1 MNKFPFFM
9 NESLKFNLQYGKP
22 LINQWPQLKF
32 IAGLVMG
39 LVMLLPAMEVMG
51 QVPTRFNQQAV
62 VRDTTGQV
70 VANRS
75 LRLRVSLEQM
85 VGGAAVMRYR
95 EMHQVTT
102 NANGLYTVEVGGG
115 AVELG
120 QMDSVRWELGSVYL
134 KTEVDPSGGQSYLL
148 SSNRELLS
156 VPYALYSVQA
166 QNAQTA
172 QSLAGGNG
180 TLATVRTVGVTGVMY
195 TGSRVEASLD
205 ASGGEFVLSKGFC
218 VDTLPVPTV
227 DKGIAIAGGGL
238 GAFEL
243 GLNSLEPGRMYYV
256 RAYATTAA
264 GTAYGQVLSFQTRA
278 LAVPSPTTEAASG
291 VGAFGAQL
299 RGSLADTASGGM
311 ALTARGFRWSQ
322 TAGFASASGQDLP
335 VQATAGQDFSAQ
347 LQGLMA
353 STTYY
358 FRAYASNALGTGYG
372 AEVSFTTGTQPL
384 ATVQTQ
390 APLGVSQTQ
399 ALVEGIVT
407 DDAGAVVT
415 ARGFCYSTNN
425 NPLIS
430 NDTVLAGTGLGTFT
444 ATLRNLITDTTYFY
458 RAFAINAGGVG
469 YGLVQSFQ
477 TSSGSGSITA
487 PLVTTT
493 PVIRTDSNHVMGGVI
508 TWDGNSSISSQGI
521 CWNRTGMPT
530 LSDSVI
536 LFTPQGLGSF
546 TLAVQLPL
554 GCHEPFYV
562 RAFAQNAVGVSYGNE
577 FLTTNGYQPRLIG
590 TQMTQI
596 GGLTANLQSNVVTT
610 GGCPILERGVCWG
623 TSPNPTNS
631 NSFYGRTVC
640 SPDTGVM
647 NCQLN
652 HLFPQTLYYARAY
665 MVNATGTYYGD
676 EVTFTTDTT
685 SELYIGKLHAGGL
698 IFYLDSTRQ
707 HGMVCTPNDLGGYH
721 WGCYGTDIPNTSTSF
736 GAGFMN
742 TSLITLNCTQRP
754 IAASV
759 CADLVLNGYS
769 DWFLPSIG
777 ELQLMYSRLHL
788 PGLGGF
794 GGSWYWSSSQVNPN
808 GAWVMD
814 GSNGDVS
821 NFYGSSKF
829 FYSQVR
835 AVRAF

>member
-1 MNKFPFFM
+1 
-9 NESLKFNLQYGKP
+9 
-22 LINQWPQLKF
+22 
-32 IAGLVMG
+32 
-39 LVMLLPAMEVMG
+39 
-51 QVPTRFNQQAV
+51 
-62 VRDTTGQV
+62 
-70 VANRS
+70 
-75 LRLRVSLEQM
+75 
-85 VGGAAVMRYR
+85 
-95 EMHQVTT
+95 
-102 NANGLYTVEVGGG
+102 
-115 AVELG
+115 
-120 QMDSVRWELGSVYL
+120 
-134 KTEVDPSGGQSYLL
+134 
-148 SSNRELLS
+148 
-156 VPYALYSVQA
+156 
-166 QNAQTA
+166 
-172 QSLAGGNG
+172 
-180 TLATVRTVGVTGVMY
+180 
-195 TGSRVEASLD
+195 VEASLD
-205 ASGGEFVLSKGFC
+205 ASGGEFVVSKGFC
-218 VDTLPVPTV
+218 VDTLLVPTV

-278 LAVPSPTTEAASG
+278 LAVPAPTTEAASG

-335 VQATAGQDFSAQ
+335 AQATAGRDFSAQ
-347 LQGLMA
+347 LQGLTA

-358 FRAYASNALGTGYG
+358 FRAYASNSLGTGYG
-372 AEVSFTTGTQPL
+372 AEISFTTGTQPL
-384 ATVQTQ
+384 PTVQTQ

-415 ARGFCYSTNN
+415 VRGFCYSTNN
-425 NPLIS
+425 NPLIGS
-430 NDTVLAGTGLGTFT
+430 DTVLAGAGLGTFT

-458 RAFAINAGGVG
+458 RAFAIIAGGVG

-631 NSFYGRTVC
+631 NSFYGRTIC

-707 HGMVCTPNDLGGYH
+707 HGMVCTPNDLGVYE
-721 WGCYGTDIPNTSTSF
+721 WGCSEMDIPNTSISF
-736 GAGFMN
+736 GTGFMN
-742 TSLITLNCTQRP
+742 TSLITLNCPQRP

-759 CADLVLNGYS
+759 CADLVLNGHS

-777 ELQLMYSRLHL
+777 ELLLMYSHL
-788 PGLGGF
+788 KLQGLGTF
-794 GGSWYWSSSQVNPN
+794 TNSWYWTSSQGYRTRAWIKSFLN
-808 GAWVMD
+808 GE
-814 GSNGDVS
+814 
-821 NFYGSSKF
+821 YGEHFNECYKMNQR
-829 FYSQVR
+829 QVR

>member
-1 MNKFPFFM
+1 MKKVTLRITYHMENSIASIFNIKFFAILYLMFLFGTFK
-9 NESLKFNLQYGKP
+9 SH
-22 LINQWPQLKF
+22 
-32 IAGLVMG
+32 A
-39 LVMLLPAMEVMG
+39 

-95 EMHQVTT
+95 EVHQVTT

-120 QMDSVRWELGSVYL
+120 QMDSVRWDLGSVYL

-156 VPYALYSVQA
+156 VPYALHALSA
-166 QNAQTA
+166 ERTTG
-172 QSLAGGNG
+172 SG
-180 TLATVRTVGVTGVMY
+180 TLATVRTVGVTEVIY
-195 TGSRVEASLD
+195 TGARVEASLD
-205 ASGGEFVLSKGFC
+205 ASGGEFVVSKGFC
-218 VDTLPVPTV
+218 LDTLPVPTV
-227 DKGIAIAGGGL
+227 DKGIAVAGGGL
-238 GAFEL
+238 GSFEM
-243 GLNSLEPGRMYYV
+243 GLSGLEAGRLYYV

-278 LAVPSPTTEAASG
+278 LAVPAPTTEAASG
-291 VGAFGAQL
+291 VGAFGVQL

-335 VQATAGQDFSAQ
+335 AQATAGQDFSAQ
-347 LQGLMA
+347 LQGLTA

-372 AEVSFTTGTQPL
+372 AEVSVTTGTQPL

-390 APLGVSQTQ
+390 VPLGVSQTQ

-407 DDAGAVVT
+407 DDAGASVT

-444 ATLRNLITDTTYFY
+444 ATLRNLISDTTYFY
-458 RAFAINAGGVG
+458 RAFAVNAGGVG

-631 NSFYGRTVC
+631 NSFYGRTIC

-707 HGMVCTPNDLGGYH
+707 HGMVCAQMDQGRYI
-721 WGCYGTDIPNTSTSF
+721 WGCNGSFIPTTSSNFGTGS
-736 GAGFMN
+736 MN
-742 TSLITLNCTQRP
+742 TSLITMHCAQRP

-759 CADLVLNGYS
+759 CADLALNGYT
-769 DWFLPSIG
+769 DWYLPSLGEVQLIFINLRLQNIG
-777 ELQLMYSRLHL
+777 SF
-788 PGLGGF
+788 GLNHGY
-794 GGSWYWSSSQVNPN
+794 YWSSSLYSDGRVN
-808 GAWVMD
+808 VMNLLD
-814 GSNGDVS
+814 GSIY
-821 NFYGSSKF
+821 YGGERDGWNIGGPCEI
-829 FYSQVR
+829 R
-835 AVRAF
+835 AVRSF

>member
-1 MNKFPFFM
+1 MSKFFFLI
-9 NESLKFNLQYGKP
+9 NENTKTNLQYGKS
-22 LINQWPQLKF
+22 LIDQWPPLKF
-32 IAGLVMG
+32 ISGLVMG
-39 LVMLLPAMEVMG
+39 LVMLFSGMDLSG

-75 LRLRVSLEQM
+75 LSLRVSLEQTA
-85 VGGAAVMRYR
+85 GGASVVRYR
-95 EMHQVTT
+95 EVHQVTT

-115 AVELG
+115 SVELG
-120 QMDSVRWELGSVYL
+120 RMDSVRWDLGSVYL
-134 KTEVDPSGGQSYLL
+134 KTEVDPSGGQNYIL

-172 QSLAGGNG
+172 QSLAGVNG

-195 TGSRVEASLD
+195 TGARVEASLD
-205 ASGGEFVLSKGFC
+205 ASGGEFVVSKGFC

-227 DKGIAIAGGGL
+227 DKGIAVSGGGL

-243 GLNSLEPGRMYYV
+243 GLSGLEAGRSYHV

-278 LAVPSPTTEAASG
+278 LAVPAPTTEAASG

-311 ALTARGFRWSQ
+311 ALTARGFRWST
-322 TAGFASASGQDLP
+322 TAGFASALGQDLP
-335 VQATAGQDFSAQ
+335 AQATAGQGFSAQ
-347 LQGLMA
+347 LQGLTA

-372 AEVSFTTGTQPL
+372 AENSFTTGTQPL
-384 ATVQTQ
+384 PTVQTQ

-407 DDAGAVVT
+407 DDAGASVT

-425 NPLIS
+425 NPLIGS
-430 NDTVLAGTGLGTFT
+430 DTVLAGAGLGTFT

-493 PVIRTDSNHVMGGVI
+493 PVIRADSNHVMGGVI

-577 FLTTNGYQPRLIG
+577 FMTTNGYQPLLIG

-631 NSFYGRTVC
+631 NSFYGRTIC

-698 IFYLDSTRQ
+698 IFYLDSTRL
-707 HGMVCTPNDLGGYH
+707 HGMVCITNDLGDYR
-721 WGCYGTDIPNTSTSF
+721 WGCHGTDIPNTSTSF
-736 GAGFMN
+736 GAGFTN
-742 TSLITLNCTQRP
+742 TSLITLNCAQRP

-769 DWFLPSIG
+769 DWYLPSIG
-777 ELQLMYSRLHL
+777 EVQLMYSRLHFQ
-788 PGLGGF
+788 GLGGF
-794 GGSWYWSSSQVNPN
+794 GGTGYWSSSQANPN
-808 GAWVMD
+808 DAWYMSF
-814 GSNGDVS
+814 GNGNVYNLYKND
-821 NFYGSSKF
+821 FTR
-829 FYSQVR
+829 VR

>member
-1 MNKFPFFM
+1 
-9 NESLKFNLQYGKP
+9 
-22 LINQWPQLKF
+22 
-32 IAGLVMG
+32 
-39 LVMLLPAMEVMG
+39 
-51 QVPTRFNQQAV
+51 
-62 VRDTTGQV
+62 
-70 VANRS
+70 
-75 LRLRVSLEQM
+75 
-85 VGGAAVMRYR
+85 
-95 EMHQVTT
+95 
-102 NANGLYTVEVGGG
+102 
-115 AVELG
+115 
-120 QMDSVRWELGSVYL
+120 
-134 KTEVDPSGGQSYLL
+134 
-148 SSNRELLS
+148 
-156 VPYALYSVQA
+156 
-166 QNAQTA
+166 
-172 QSLAGGNG
+172 
-180 TLATVRTVGVTGVMY
+180 
-195 TGSRVEASLD
+195 
-205 ASGGEFVLSKGFC
+205 
-218 VDTLPVPTV
+218 
-227 DKGIAIAGGGL
+227 
-238 GAFEL
+238 
-243 GLNSLEPGRMYYV
+243 
-256 RAYATTAA
+256 
-264 GTAYGQVLSFQTRA
+264 
-278 LAVPSPTTEAASG
+278 
-291 VGAFGAQL
+291 
-299 RGSLADTASGGM
+299 M

-335 VQATAGQDFSAQ
+335 AQATAGQDFSAQ
-347 LQGLMA
+347 LQGLTA

-358 FRAYASNALGTGYG
+358 YRAYASNALGTGYG
-372 AEVSFTTGTQPL
+372 NQVSFMTGTQPL
-384 ATVQTQ
+384 PTVQTQ
-390 APLGVSQTQ
+390 APLGVSHTQ

-407 DDAGAVVT
+407 DDAGAAVT

-698 IFYLDSTRQ
+698 IFYLDSTRL
-707 HGMVCTPNDLGGYH
+707 HGMVITTSDLGSAP
-721 WGCYGTDIPNTSTSF
+721 WGCFGTVVPNTSTAF
-736 GAGFMN
+736 GSGVMN
-742 TSLITLNCTQRP
+742 TSLITLYCALRP

-769 DWFLPSIG
+769 DWYLPSLG
-777 ELQLMYSRLHL
+777 ELQLVYGNLKMQ
-788 PGLGGF
+788 GLGSF
-794 GGSWYWSSSQVNPN
+794 SNSWYWSSSQFCTGHSHIVHFSN
-808 GAWVMD
+808 
-814 GSNGDVS
+814 GSNSDCSG
-821 NFYGSSKF
+821 NGNIGNHHQF
-829 FYSQVR
+829 R